1 MKYDRLVVGYHG
13 CDAAVAER
21 LLRGEAFKPS
31 QNDYD
36 WLGHGIYFWEFGYDR
51 ALQFAK
57 DQQRR
62 GKVKDP
68 AVVGA
73 LIQLGNCFDL
83 MDVRFTT
90 LLGETYASWLS
101 LAREFG
107 DELPRNAGRTED
119 LLLRRL
125 DCAVI
130 NWSLTL
136 FSARKGVSYDS
147 VRCGFVE
154 GEPCFEGSGIRR
166 QSHVQVS
173 VRNPGCIVG
182 VFRPNMETH
191 GSL

>member
-21 LLRGEAFKPS
+21 LLRGERFRPS

-51 ALQFAK
+51 ALQFANE
-57 DQQRR
+57 QRTR
-62 GKVKDP
+62 GKVKEP
-68 AVVGA
+68 TVVGA

-90 LLGETYASWLS
+90 LLGSLYPPWRASLD
-101 LAREFG
+101 ARG
-107 DELPRNAGRTED
+107 TQLPRNDGKTED

-125 DCAVI
+125 DCAVV
-130 NWSLTL
+130 NWAMDVL
-136 FSARKGVSYDS
+136 KVDEGVEYDV
-147 VRCGFVE
+147 VRGGFVE
-154 GEPCFEGSGIRR
+154 GGPCFEGSGIRR

-173 VRNPGCIVG
+173 VRNPRCIVG
-182 VFRPNMETH
+182 VFRPMMEAY
-191 GSL
+191 GSV